1 MSDVVSIDFGETL
14 DISFAAKLHSQLKDD
29 VGKKG
34 RVKFLSSD
42 LIRIDTSCLQV
53 LASFMSYA
61 KENEISVEWEQQSD
75 VVMEAARL
83 TGLTKSLGL
92 NG

>member
-1 MSDVVSIDFGETL
+1 MSDIVSIDFGETL
-14 DISFAAKLHSQLKDD
+14 DISFAAKLHSQLKDN
-29 VGKKG
+29 VEIKG
-34 RVKFLSSD
+34 AVKFLTSD

-53 LASFMSYA
+53 LVSFINHA

-75 VVMEAARL
+75 VVIEAARL